1 MKNLILVIVNR
12 GFHAFY
18 LSVYFKITQNT
29 GLFKLFLTECE
40 HRFNEVNS
48 LLIGR
53 YLETSTCMY
62 KIKLIL
68 KLNYRHTTCVY
79 IKMN

>member
-1 MKNLILVIVNR
+1 MKNLILVIDNR

-18 LSVYFKITQNT
+18 LSVYFKITEKYRFIQAV
-29 GLFKLFLTECE
+29 LSDCE

-68 KLNYRHTTCVY
+68 KLNNRHTTCVY